1 MARMSKFAFVMVFL
15 LIPAEILHSQDLR
28 ENLARSLF
36 SDQKANHVGDAV
48 TILIFESS
56 SASNSAQSSTSRE
69 SALGLSGS
77 AQTSATPSPNTAL
90 NLGTTNTFKGQ
101 GATQSN
107 GSLQAKISAKVDSL
121 LPNGNMY
128 ISGSRLITIN
138 GEDQLISIA
147 GIIRLS
153 DVQGDNSVYSYNIS
167 DARIVFQG
175 NGMIDRAQSPGWFTK
190 LFHWLF

>member
-1 MARMSKFAFVMVFL
+1 MTRKTELVFAMMLF
-15 LIPAEILHSQDLR
+15 LIPAESLLTQDLR

-48 TILIFESS
+48 TILISESS

-69 SALGLSGS
+69 SALGLTGS
-77 AQTSATPSPNTAL
+77 AQTGAAPAPNAAL

-107 GSLQAKISAKVDSL
+107 GSLEAKISAKVDSL
-121 LPNGNMY
+121 LPNGNMW

-147 GIIRLS
+147 GIIRPS
-153 DVQGDNSVYSYNIS
+153 DVQGDNSVFSYNIS
-167 DARIVFQG
+167 DAKIVFEG
-175 NGMIDRAQSPGWFTK
+175 NGMINRAQSPGWLTK
-190 LFHWLF
+190 FFHWLF